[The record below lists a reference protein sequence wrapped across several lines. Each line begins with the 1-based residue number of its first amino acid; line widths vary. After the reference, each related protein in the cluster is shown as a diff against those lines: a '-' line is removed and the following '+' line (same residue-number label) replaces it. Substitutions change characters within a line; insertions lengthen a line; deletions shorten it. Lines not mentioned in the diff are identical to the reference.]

1 MLNSKIPPL
10 TPSLNLRTISLFMT
24 EDPQWVFAIRHI
36 GWWILLCPPFGWLI
50 ALGYRKEVVLC
61 LACNSSSP
69 LPKWQ
74 GAPYLLWEGIKA
86 LGVIIVYFSPYII
99 CAWHWG
105 SPSGWNDL
113 YGGLCYVL
121 MSLSLVP
128 ITLPLTPIIFSL
140 YDHGFSFTFGESL
153 FLLVSSI
160 GITFFIP
167 LGFMRVAR
175 RGRFIDA
182 LHIFK
187 AASIL
192 MRHGRRYVH
201 AWWLSLRLTFSAL
214 SLGPFTP
221 WGIAWSYLG
230 IVYSF
235 NHILATSPHSEDR
248 RYYQDG
254 WLINALPH
262 LDIQTHDQADTP
274 SFRIISLW
282 VSSLPIPN
290 PLSSLF
296 LSSSQDAQD
305 KNTQA
310 KNTQDKRDP
319 HL

>member
-1 MLNSKIPPL
+1 MLNSNTPL
-10 TPSLNLRTISLFMT
+10 SSPSLNLRTISLFMT
-24 EDPQWVFAIRHI
+24 EDPQWVYAIRHI
-36 GWWILLCPPFGWLI
+36 GWWILLCPPLGWLI

-61 LACNSSSP
+61 LAYVPSSP
-69 LPKWQ
+69 IPKWQ
-74 GAPYLLWEGIKA
+74 GAPYLLWEGVKA

-99 CAWHWG
+99 SAWHWG
-105 SPSGWNDL
+105 SPDGWGDL
-113 YGGLCYVL
+113 SGGLCYVL

-128 ITLPLTPIIFSL
+128 ITLPLMPIISSL
-140 YDHGFSFTFGESL
+140 YVNDFSFTFAESL

-167 LGFMRVAR
+167 LGFMQVAR

-182 LHIFK
+182 LRIVK
-187 AASIL
+187 AGSIL
-192 MRHGRRYVH
+192 MRHGRRYMY

-235 NHILATSPHSEDR
+235 NHILATSSHSEDHR
-248 RYYQDG
+248 FYQNG
-254 WLINALPH
+254 WLINTLHP
-262 LDIQTHDQADTP
+262 LDIQTHDQAFSP
-274 SFRIISLW
+274 SLRIISLW
-282 VSSLPIPN
+282 GGPLPIPK

-296 LSSSQDAQD
+296 LSSSQDQ
-305 KNTQA
+305 
-310 KNTQDKRDP
+310 NTQDLNTQNTQNNRDI